1 MPADPKTNVEPYEN
15 LTSSR
20 GPTAPERDK
29 SPEHQYKPAPG
40 DNNNRTDAKAP
51 GGAVNIKV
59 KGGAPDDGAGTSG
72 AEAAGQGKDQATGK
86 GRQGSSAGLPQ
97 E

>member
-20 GPTAPERDK
+20 GPHAPERDK

-40 DNNNRTDAKAP
+40 ENNNRTDAKAP
-51 GGAVNIKV
+51 GGPVNIKV
-59 KGGAPDDGAGTSG
+59 KGQADVNDDGPEG
-72 AEAAGQGKDQATGK
+72 AGQGEDKATG
-86 GRQGSSAGLPQ
+86 QGSRNTSTGLPQ

>member
-20 GPTAPERDK
+20 GPHAPERDK

-40 DNNNRTDAKAP
+40 DNNNRNDAKAP
-51 GGAVNIKV
+51 GGPVNIKV
-59 KGGAPDDGAGTSG
+59 KGGAPDDSGSPGAGQT
-72 AEAAGQGKDQATGK
+72 EDKATGK
-86 GRQGSSAGLPQ
+86 GGQDSTAGLAQ

>member
-20 GPTAPERDK
+20 GPHAPERDK
-29 SPEHQYKPAPG
+29 SPEHQYQPAPG

-51 GGAVNIKV
+51 GGPVNIKV
-59 KGGAPDDGAGTSG
+59 KGQTAESG
-72 AEAAGQGKDQATGK
+72 AAAAGVTEDKATGR
-86 GRQGSSAGLPQ
+86 GSQGSSAGLA
-97 E
+97 EE

>member
-29 SPEHQYKPAPG
+29 TPEHQYKPAPG

-51 GGAVNIKV
+51 GGPVNIKV
-59 KGGAPDDGAGTSG
+59 KGGAPDEARNSG

>member
-20 GPTAPERDK
+20 GPHAPERDK

-51 GGAVNIKV
+51 GGPVNIKV
-59 KGGAPDDGAGTSG
+59 KGGAPDDSG
-72 AEAAGQGKDQATGK
+72 PHGAGQGEDKATGK
-86 GRQGSSAGLPQ
+86 GLQGSSAGLPQ

>member
-20 GPTAPERDK
+20 GPHAPERDK

-40 DNNNRTDAKAP
+40 DNNNRTDANAP
-51 GGAVNIKV
+51 GGKVNIGV
-59 KGGAPDDGAGTSG
+59 KDSGEAPHFG
-72 AEAAGQGKDQATGK
+72 AEAAGVTDDKATGK
-86 GRQGSSAGLPQ
+86 GSRDCSAGLAG